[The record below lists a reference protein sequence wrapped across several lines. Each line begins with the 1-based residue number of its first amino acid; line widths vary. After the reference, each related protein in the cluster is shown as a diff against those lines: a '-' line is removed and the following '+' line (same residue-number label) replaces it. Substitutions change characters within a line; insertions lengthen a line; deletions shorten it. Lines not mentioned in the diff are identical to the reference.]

1 MILGVGIDIVSV
13 KRIKNSI
20 ERYGERFIRRVFT
33 EIEQEY
39 CSGKAYPFDSYAG
52 RFAVKEAAFKAL
64 GRGWDECG
72 GFTSVEV
79 TNRESGPPQ
88 IVFHGKAKEFA
99 NSINIKKIIV
109 SITHDANISAAVVI
123 LEDNAIV

>member
-33 EIEQEY
+33 KKEQEY

-64 GRGWDECG
+64 GRGWYDCG

-79 TNRESGPPQ
+79 TTDKNGLPQ
-88 IVFHGKAKEFA
+88 PVFHGKAREFA
-99 NSINIKKIIV
+99 ISIHVKKIFV
-109 SITHDANISAAVVI
+109 SITHDANVSVAVVI
-123 LEDNAIV
+123 LEG